1 MSVGKKSGENDG
13 THSTSFIKKPCNTA
27 MITMHPSAKATKRF
41 FTNRQIASI
50 EFKKSKKRKKENQR
64 SLKER
69 NKRYFAQEQFQMK

>member
-1 MSVGKKSGENDG
+1 ENEG

-50 EFKKSKKRKKENQR
+50 ENLKIKKGKRDCEESKRGK
-64 SLKER
+64 
-69 NKRYFAQEQFQMK
+69 